1 MRRSRSFDRRPESV
15 ARARHFVTDL
25 LSDQPREIVEAA
37 ELMVSELATNSVRHA
52 HSDFE
57 VAVHRS
63 RDELRV
69 EVSDHGQGQPVL
81 RSPTLSELTG
91 RGLRIVEDLSEDWG
105 ITPSPGSKVVW
116 FTLRLRAPDGEH
128 ESRSA
133 ASTGEAPESG
143 GEPGHRPEATHQGP
157 SQARIPEL
165 RTIDRRECGYQDQST
180 RVSVEWRQMRC
191 HPVVL

>member
-1 MRRSRSFDRRPESV
+1 VRHARRFHRRPEFV
-15 ARARHFVTDL
+15 ARARHFVRDL

-57 VAVHRS
+57 VVVHHS
-63 RDELRV
+63 PEKLRV

-81 RSPTLSELTG
+81 RSPTLSERSG

-105 ITPSPGSKVVW
+105 IAPSPGGKLVW

-133 ASTGEAPESG
+133 VSTGKAPAPG
-143 GEPGHRPEATHQGP
+143 REPEHGAEATDQGS
-157 SQARIPEL
+157 SQSRIAEL
-165 RTIDRRECGYQDQST
+165 RPIDRREYGCQD
-180 RVSVEWRQMRC
+180 RVQPARNRATAR
-191 HPVVL
+191 